1 MKSTT
6 KAERLPADLQFV
18 QIAEKSTLRLCRKTE
33 KLLQSKL
40 QTRTPW
46 NETFNL
52 GYNSHESSIKG
63 LLCHHQHAL
72 LATPPKANLAIRLGI
87 LKTMHMPSLRHA

>member
-1 MKSTT
+1 MKSRTAACGFEVRT
-6 KAERLPADLQFV
+6 NRGEIHF
-18 QIAEKSTLRLCRKTE
+18 ETLCVKTE

-40 QTRTPW
+40 QAKTPW

-52 GYNSHESSIKG
+52 GYNSHESSTKG

-72 LATPPKANLAIRLGI
+72 LATLSKANLAIRLGI